1 MDTLN
6 KHEIFEIEVLEK
18 LKNAKFL
25 DPLVFAGGTML
36 RLCYELNRYST
47 DLDFWFVRRVNQKA
61 YFSRL
66 KKYLSQIYELTDA
79 QIKFNTLLV
88 EIRSRNYPKR
98 LKIEIRKETK
108 KCDFQEA
115 IAFSKYGTIQVILKV
130 HTLEQTMRNK
140 IEAALG
146 RNDIRDIFDLE
157 FLLRQGVALEATKA
171 RLLEL
176 KKVVLN
182 FKDNDYRVSLG
193 SILEADARDYY
204 IKNKFGYI
212 LGKINAL
219 VALPKRTK

>member
-1 MDTLN
+1 
-6 KHEIFEIEVLEK
+6 
-18 LKNAKFL
+18 
-25 DPLVFAGGTML
+25 
-36 RLCYELNRYST
+36 
-47 DLDFWFVRRVNQKA
+47 
-61 YFSRL
+61 
-66 KKYLSQIYELTDA
+66 
-79 QIKFNTLLV
+79 V

-219 VALPKRTK
+219 VTLPKKTK